1 MSKKNKNA
9 FCTFCKKKR
18 KRRKY
23 CVNCKKYGHN
33 KETCLLDE
41 DWWVNQLNDKKKK
54 EDIPKKFTLSSKSS
68 IKYDGIYILHI
79 PFSLIKHEYIVGKNY
94 IEEYTDE
101 YGNILDEYW
110 KVKNKDHEF
119 KEYIDL
125 VLDKK
130 IVLNS
135 DEYSNYRYLLSV
147 INLINNPRIFYF
159 ILKYFPNILEQKIRV
174 FGNTYSSMYN
184 GQSFTTKLIDFL
196 KNKKCHQIYDDNN
209 SS

>member
-1 MSKKNKNA
+1 MSTNNKKPDYWQKR
-9 FCTFCKKKR
+9 CYKCRKIGHHKKR
-18 KRRKY
+18 
-23 CVNCKKYGHN
+23 CLVNEN
-33 KETCLLDE
+33 
-41 DWWVNQLNDKKKK
+41 WWEKQLNDKKNTD
-54 EDIPKKFTLSSKSS
+54 DIPNIFNLSSKSS

-110 KVKNKDHEF
+110 NVKNNDPKF
-119 KEYIDL
+119 KEYFNL
-125 VLDKK
+125 VLDKNL
-130 IVLNS
+130 VLLNKE
-135 DEYSNYRYLLSV
+135 DEYNYRYLLSV

-184 GQSFTTKLIDFL
+184 GETFNTKLIDFL
-196 KNKKCHQIYDDNN
+196 KNKKCYHMYDNI
-209 SS
+209 SP

>member
-33 KETCLLDE
+33 KETCLVDE

-54 EDIPKKFTLSSKSS
+54 EDIPKKFTLSSSS
-68 IKYDGIYILHI
+68 SKKYGGTYYI
-79 PFSLIKHEYIVGKNY
+79 PYSLIEYGYIVGDDY

-110 KVKNKDHEF
+110 KVKKNDPGF
-119 KEYIDL
+119 KEYFYL
-125 VLDKK
+125 VLDKNL
-130 IVLNS
+130 VLLNKE
-135 DEYSNYRYLLSV
+135 DEYNYRYLLSV

-184 GQSFTTKLIDFL
+184 GETFNTKLIDFL